1 MSQLFAS
8 LPFPV
13 IVSLKRDSAM
23 ILDCS
28 KDWKSY
34 PQKKLKIPM
43 YLNENSLSLHEIEA
57 PTSPSMNPSAPIH
70 TNIVDYVRSPAK
82 IASANSIVLI
92 ASSRLHAGS
101 AKGSAL
107 GPIGRS
113 PLMQSR
119 K

>member
-82 IASANSIVLI
+82 IASASSIVLT